1 MDKSRLPPR
10 HFITVAR
17 IIKNLVPKEHETFH
31 LSINSIV
38 ESARYCAPETTGFMW
53 TRMVEILE
61 DFYAEIKEENSFI
74 AKVLIS
80 IINDCELEDVKLP
93 E

>member
-17 IIKNLVPKEHETFH
+17 IIKNLVPKEHESFH
-31 LSINSIV
+31 LGMNSII
-38 ESARYCAPETTGFMW
+38 ESARYCAPETEGFMW
-53 TRMVEILE
+53 SRIVENLE
-61 DFYAEIKEENSFI
+61 EFYTEIKEKNPFI
-74 AKVLIS
+74 AKTLIS